1 MNNNIIT
8 KAVIEEIFD
17 HTSCN
22 ELRMKETGH
31 RVTYTNEYDIN
42 IHEIISLLIQNT
54 NHLCDNYAPDII
66 YNINTIREG
75 INDNRINETFIVAI
89 HTSGVDD
96 IKRLIGCMN
105 HERWSEDKY
114 RRIYGIRVNHD
125 NADNEVIVELRDIK
139 SQINSYMR
147 QMKPYITIND

>member
-17 HTSCN
+17 RASCN
-22 ELRMKETGH
+22 ELCMKETGR

-42 IHEIISLLIQNT
+42 IHEIISLLIQNAGR
-54 NHLCDNYAPDII
+54 LCDSYASDII
-66 YNINTIREG
+66 YSIDTIREG
-75 INDNRINETFIVAI
+75 INDDRINETFIVAI
-89 HTSGVDD
+89 HASGVDG

-114 RRIYGIRVNHD
+114 RCIYGIRVNHD
-125 NADNEVIVELRDIK
+125 NDNNEVIVELRDIK
-139 SQINSYMR
+139 SQINGYMW